1 MDGRKQDCDAG
12 HRLCLLS
19 QQTKYARTLR
29 QDVARK
35 FLRITTRLPSGG
47 ETALSSLRERCLIDI
62 DPYFAELRQSF
73 AVSTCAV

>member
-1 MDGRKQDCDAG
+1 MDGRKQGCDAG

-47 ETALSSLRERCLIDI
+47 ETALSSVRERSLREI
-62 DPYFAELRQSF
+62 DPEFAELRQAF
-73 AVSTCAV
+73 AVSTCAA